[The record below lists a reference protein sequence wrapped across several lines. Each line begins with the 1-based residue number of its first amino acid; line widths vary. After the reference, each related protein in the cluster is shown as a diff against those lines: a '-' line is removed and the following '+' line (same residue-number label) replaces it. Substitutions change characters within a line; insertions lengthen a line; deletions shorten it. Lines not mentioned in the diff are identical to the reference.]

1 VSWDWTTWL
10 LVDAALLVL
19 ASALLIGL
27 FLRDLWRGR

>member
-1 VSWDWTTWL
+1 MSWDWTAL
-10 LVDAALLVL
+10 LLADAALLVL